1 MKAQLKTSAT
11 VNSIRLSEMQE
22 GQFAVEIE
30 TDETNGTEE
39 SIIFRPMSSSNLFA
53 VNLSDG
59 TYWQLV
65 KGKINPV
72 ARNPMVRVLKK
83 GEEIIIVE

>member
-1 MKAQLKTSAT
+1 MKAQLKTPVT

-30 TDETNGTEE
+30 TDGTEE
-39 SIIFRPMSSSNLFA
+39 NIIFRPTPSSKLFA

-65 KGKINPV
+65 GGKISSH

-83 GEEIIIVE
+83 GEEIIVAE

>member
-1 MKAQLKTSAT
+1 MKAQLKTPAT

-22 GQFAVEIE
+22 GQFAVEIK
-30 TDETNGTEE
+30 TDGTEGN
-39 SIIFRPMSSSNLFA
+39 IIFRPTPSSKLFA

-59 TYWQLV
+59 SYWQWDG
-65 KGKINPV
+65 GKISSV

-83 GEEIIIVE
+83 GEEIIVVE